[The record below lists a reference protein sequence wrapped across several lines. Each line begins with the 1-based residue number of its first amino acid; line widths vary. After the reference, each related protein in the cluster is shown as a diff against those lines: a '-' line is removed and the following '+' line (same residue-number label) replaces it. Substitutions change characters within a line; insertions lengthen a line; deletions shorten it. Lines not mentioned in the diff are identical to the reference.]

1 MDLTSVAL
9 AFVLAILG
17 YSVGSTKIINQ
28 GNEALV
34 ERLGKFHR
42 KLNPGLNFIVPLLD
56 TIVYEDTLRERVLDI
71 QPQEVI
77 TKDSVPARID
87 AVVYWRI
94 LDLKLMYYAVDDL
107 EQALDNLVITTL
119 RSEIGRMNLL
129 QTFSS
134 RNEVNR
140 ALLHQLD
147 DATASWGVK
156 VIRVEVQDIKP
167 ADTVREAMEAEKAAQ
182 SKKQAA
188 ISEAEGRKQ
197 AAIAEAEGTVQA
209 IEQISRALKGQHNS
223 REVLNYL
230 VAQRYVD
237 ASFKLGES
245 NNSKVVFMDPKS
257 LTEAVSDLIQ
267 TEQNTGSEGG
277 GNGAIGP
284 TDAPR

>member
-1 MDLTSVAL
+1 MDLTPVAL
-9 AFVLAILG
+9 ALVLAILG

-56 TIVYEDTLRERVLDI
+56 TIVLEDTLRERVLDTE
-71 QPQEVI
+71 PQEVI
-77 TKDSVPARID
+77 TKDGVPTTID
-87 AVVYWRI
+87 AVIYWRI
-94 LDLKLMYYAVDDL
+94 VQLERMYYAIDDI
-107 EQALDNLVITTL
+107 EPAIDNLVLTTL
-119 RSEIGRMNLL
+119 RSEIGRMDLA

-156 VIRVEVQDIKP
+156 IIRVEVQNIEP
-167 ADTVREAMEAEKAAQ
+167 AATVREAMEAEKAAQ

-188 ISEAEGRKQ
+188 ISEAEGRRQ

-209 IEQISRALKGQHNS
+209 IERISRALQGQNNS

-245 NNSKVVFMDPKS
+245 NNSKIVFMDPKA
-257 LTEAVSDLIQ
+257 LTEAVTDLIHS
-267 TEQNTGSEGG
+267 EQPGGNEAG
-277 GNGAIGP
+277 GNGAGP